1 MATVSASFWGA
12 FCIRQ
17 QHPTRGY
24 RIFETMNGFEP
35 WSTLLTPCSPD
46 SWVLLHHRFFNDT
59 HELKSAKLDAAFC
72 QSFYIFL
79 HIRKISKACSYQEFW
94 RLFAGFLLE
103 IPGFLPKKA
112 IGPLACRIHL
122 DVSQMPKASSKS
134 NAGGT
139 SCCPP
144 CCGKGLPGHQS
155 FPAFDHHQSSIKKR
169 N

>member
-46 SWVLLHHRFFNDT
+46 PWVLLHHRFFNDT

-72 QSFYIFL
+72 QSFYIL
-79 HIRKISKACSYQEFW
+79 HIRKHVLTKSFEDSLLGSFWKFQVFCPKRPLGHWPVESTWTCHRCQRHRANPMLVALAVAHLAAEKGYQVTSHFQH
-94 RLFAGFLLE
+94 LTIINHPL
-103 IPGFLPKKA
+103 KKG
-112 IGPLACRIHL
+112 INGI
-122 DVSQMPKASSKS
+122 
-134 NAGGT
+134 
-139 SCCPP
+139 
-144 CCGKGLPGHQS
+144 
-155 FPAFDHHQSSIKKR
+155 
-169 N
+169 